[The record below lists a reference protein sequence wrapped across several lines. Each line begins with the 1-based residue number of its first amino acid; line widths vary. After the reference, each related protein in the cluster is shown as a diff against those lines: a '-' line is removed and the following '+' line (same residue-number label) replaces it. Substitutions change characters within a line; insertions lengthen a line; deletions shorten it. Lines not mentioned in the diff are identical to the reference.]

1 MSKAMRLGYI
11 SLLVGC
17 VVLGIKVLAWA
28 LTGSVAMLS
37 DAVETIVN
45 IAAAIAALVAIRV
58 ADAPADASHPFGH
71 HKAEYLSAVL
81 EGALIVVAALFILW
95 SAFERLWLPQPVD
108 LPLLGVILLG
118 VATALNALWARV
130 LIQQGRALR
139 SPALVSDGEH
149 LRADVVTTIGVA
161 AGVVLAWA
169 TGWWLLDPLVAI
181 CVALHILWVGWRVM
195 TVSVGGLMDE
205 AVPKDV
211 LHQIEGTIRAQS
223 QGAVEAHDLKTRN
236 AGRAI
241 FIEFHLVVP
250 AKMTVFDAH
259 AICDRIEQVLLDEI
273 EGSQVTIHIE
283 PDDKAKH
290 VGAEVLRID

>member
-1 MSKAMRLGYI
+1 
-11 SLLVGC
+11 
-17 VVLGIKVLAWA
+17 
-28 LTGSVAMLS
+28 
-37 DAVETIVN
+37 
-45 IAAAIAALVAIRV
+45 
-58 ADAPADASHPFGH
+58 
-71 HKAEYLSAVL
+71 
-81 EGALIVVAALFILW
+81 
-95 SAFERLWLPQPVD
+95 
-108 LPLLGVILLG
+108 
-118 VATALNALWARV
+118 
-130 LIQQGRALR
+130 
-139 SPALVSDGEH
+139 
-149 LRADVVTTIGVA
+149 
-161 AGVVLAWA
+161 
-169 TGWWLLDPLVAI
+169 
-181 CVALHILWVGWRVM
+181 M

-211 LHQIEGTIRAQS
+211 LRQIERTILAQS
-223 QGAVEAHDLKTRN
+223 HGAVEAHDLKTRN